1 LNTNNIRN
9 QLYKKTRESIVLLV
23 AVMILSFTLGSA
35 SFADSPEQTEQYR
48 YALGLIQR
56 HLYEEAGKVLTRLLS
71 QPASFSQS
79 DGALFW
85 LAECE
90 YRQKNNVKAA
100 GLYSKLIKD
109 YPSSIFR
116 DRAAYGLGWA
126 HTNDNNPKSA
136 TEAFAMVSR
145 SDRPLWVDAN
155 LKRAFLMV
163 RFNMDTEQTVM
174 VYEELLKETTLTAA
188 QRFECHLQAGIGKF
202 NQSIHRQ
209 ALDHF
214 SKALE
219 ICPADKKQPLQF
231 YIAESHFRLKNYK
244 EAASEY
250 AKTIGL
256 GPDSQLGQKSA
267 YSLAWCHIRLGE
279 PDKAALLFEK
289 QAANKSSVVRAES
302 VKNLVDLL
310 MNMHQYEKAI
320 AAIDNGIGALSEAD
334 KPDLAFIKAL
344 ALSRI
349 GEFEK
354 SLTAFAEFVKKYPK
368 HAKTDE
374 AIYQTGLVNV
384 ALSRFKEAI
393 EFFEKVSSEKTDP
406 DLREKAIYRIG
417 ECWFNLGNIKL
428 AGDFFNKVI
437 KVFPKGKARFD
448 ALYQLGELAYMQESH
463 ADALT
468 AFEAIAATKNE
479 LAPQATFRAGEVLM
493 KAGRLNDAIV
503 RFQDYL
509 SKYPD
514 GKLKED
520 AVFKIGLSWLEL
532 KDQAQALA
540 AFSQLMNAK
549 GYFRQEARFH
559 IGEIARSLENY
570 PLAIQHY
577 KAIIAEDA
585 VHPLASRAR
594 RAVGISLYQTKDYK
608 GAIENFAA
616 ILKDYPATDA
626 AIPESR
632 LWFGKSLIASGDIEN
647 GILEVLKVPVLYPGS
662 EFIGQAYAESARAY
676 ARLNNI
682 NKSRMMYEELL
693 KVNPS
698 PELRQEAE
706 AALKKS

>member
-1 LNTNNIRN
+1 MNTNNIRN
-9 QLYKKTRESIVLLV
+9 QLYKKTRESIMLLV

-406 DLREKAIYRIG
+406 DLREKATYRIG

-616 ILKDYPATDA
+616 ILKDYPANDA

-647 GILEVLKVPVLYPGS
+647 GVLEVLKVPVLYPGS

-706 AALKKS
+706 AALKKP